1 MKAIKYLAIAGLMIG
16 FSTGVVAQ
24 EDVKTQIANITKV
37 IKDSK
42 GNAEAVKE
50 PVKAFYKLN
59 KKSAQALTGLGRAFL
74 DVNDTANA
82 K

>member
-16 FSTGVVAQ
+16 FSTGAVAQ

-59 KKSAQALTGLGRAFL
+59 KRVPKHSQALAALSL
-74 DVNDTANA
+74 M
-82 K
+82 